1 MSLTVSELTPEA
13 LPEIRAA
20 LLAAKLPPAELT
32 PGVVYYRFTADDGRT
47 VGFGGLE
54 GRREDRLLRSLV
66 VLPEFRG
73 AGLGVAMVRA
83 LEGFAANA
91 GAKTLHLLTTT
102 AAPFFERL
110 GWEPRNRMTAP
121 VDIVVTTEFSTL
133 CPKTARYLVKA
144 VR

>member
-32 PGVVYYRFTADDGRT
+32 PGWFITGLPPTTGGRSGSAGWKDG
-47 VGFGGLE
+47 GGSPAAVA
-54 GRREDRLLRSLV
+54 GRA
-66 VLPEFRG
+66 
-73 AGLGVAMVRA
+73 AGISRRRAGVAMVRA

-110 GWEPRNRMTAP
+110 AGNRATA
-121 VDIVVTTEFSTL
+121 
-133 CPKTARYLVKA
+133 
-144 VR
+144 

>member
-1 MSLTVSELTPEA
+1 MSLTVSELTPDA

-20 LLAAKLPPAELT
+20 LLAAKLPAAELT
-32 PGVVYYRFTADDGRT
+32 PGAVYYRFADESGRT

-73 AGLGVAMVRA
+73 AGLGVAMVRE
-83 LEGFAANA
+83 LEGFARNA

-102 AAPFFERL
+102 AAPFFGRL
-110 GWEPRNRMTAP
+110 GWEPRDRMAAP
-121 VDIVVTTEFSTL
+121 VDIAVTTEFSSL
-133 CPKTARYLVKA
+133 CPKTARYLVKGL
-144 VR
+144 